1 MASNPVNHIFSAD
14 HAFAEALNLSDQPF
28 FNGREKEEKGG
39 GGEGTPASVIVI
51 IIIIILSM
59 LRDIFAPVASAMGR
73 EKTT

>member
-14 HAFAEALNLSDQPF
+14 HAFTEALNLSDQPF
-28 FNGREKEEKGG
+28 FDGREKEEKGG
-39 GGEGTPASVIVI
+39 GEGTPASVLV